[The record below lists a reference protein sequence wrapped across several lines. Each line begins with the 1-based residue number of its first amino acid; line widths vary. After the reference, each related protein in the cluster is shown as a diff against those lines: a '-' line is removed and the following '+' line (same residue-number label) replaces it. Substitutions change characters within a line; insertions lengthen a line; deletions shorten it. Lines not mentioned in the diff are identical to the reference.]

1 MKKNR
6 LGKSIKSAQQSLFSS
21 SQVDT
26 QNTQEPP
33 PDIPLQ
39 ALQDSVVEIKY
50 LATSWLDEFEKQ
62 VFEGK
67 TVDQLLNNRGYE

>member
-6 LGKSIKSAQQSLFSS
+6 VGKSIEITQPSLFSS
-21 SQVDT
+21 SPLDT
-26 QNTQEPP
+26 QESHNDSPEV
-33 PDIPLQ
+33 PLQ

-50 LATSWLDEFEKQ
+50 LATTWLDDFEKQ